1 MKAITWA
8 LFLSVAILSG
18 CASIQSA
25 GEVTQGRQAF
35 LIGNN
40 EAALSYFQ
48 MAAQR
53 DPDYIYGALLRQG
66 VWSYVGRTEYAIGRF
81 SQARQTLERA
91 VSMNRQEYLARL
103 YLGLVFLQVGDRTMG
118 LKEMQSGMK
127 GLYDWLEYITY
138 NTRYGQFWDP
148 RREIRSEIETGLAML
163 SSKEVD
169 LQRVI
174 TSGESLGT
182 RMEKEIDLAYR
193 DERTDLQS
201 DGSAS
206 SSEPN

>member
-1 MKAITWA
+1 
-8 LFLSVAILSG
+8 
-18 CASIQSA
+18 
-25 GEVTQGRQAF
+25 
-35 LIGNN
+35 
-40 EAALSYFQ
+40 
-48 MAAQR
+48 
-53 DPDYIYGALLRQG
+53 
-66 VWSYVGRTEYAIGRF
+66 
-81 SQARQTLERA
+81 
-91 VSMNRQEYLARL
+91 MNREEYLARL
-103 YLGLVFLQVGDRTMG
+103 YLGLVFLQDGDRTMG

-148 RREIRSEIETGLAML
+148 RREIRSEIEKNLAML
-163 SSKEVD
+163 SSKEID

-174 TSGESLGT
+174 ASGESLGT

-201 DGSAS
+201 NGSAS

>member
-1 MKAITWA
+1 MKAIT
-8 LFLSVAILSG
+8 LVMFLSVAVLSG

-53 DPDYIYGALLRQG
+53 DPDYVYGALLRQG
-66 VWSYVGRTEYAIGRF
+66 VWSYVGRTEYAVGRF
-81 SQARQTLERA
+81 PQARQTLERA
-91 VSMNRQEYLARL
+91 LAMNREEYLARL
-103 YLGLVFLQVGDRTMG
+103 YLGLVFLQDGDRTMG

-148 RREIRSEIETGLAML
+148 RREIRSEIEKNLAML
-163 SSKEVD
+163 SSKEID

-174 TSGESLGT
+174 ASGESLGT

-201 DGSAS
+201 NGSAS